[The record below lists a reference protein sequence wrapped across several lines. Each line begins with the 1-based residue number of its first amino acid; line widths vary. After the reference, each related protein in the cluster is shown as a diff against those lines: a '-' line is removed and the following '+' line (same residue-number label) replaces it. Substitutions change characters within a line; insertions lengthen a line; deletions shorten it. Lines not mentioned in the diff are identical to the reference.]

1 MENGIRHGILF
12 LCFFL
17 VKVLLIFPS
26 CCLGL
31 EPEHNLFAKL
41 NMSHPSQD
49 SVDDF

>member
-12 LCFFL
+12 LSL

-26 CCLGL
+26 FCLGPK
-31 EPEHNLFAKL
+31 PEHNLFAEL